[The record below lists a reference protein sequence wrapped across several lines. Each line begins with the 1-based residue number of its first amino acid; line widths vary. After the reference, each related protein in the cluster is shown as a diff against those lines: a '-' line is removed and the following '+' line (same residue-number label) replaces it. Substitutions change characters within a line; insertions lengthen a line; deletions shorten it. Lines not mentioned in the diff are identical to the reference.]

1 MLEWNDSQEH
11 SFCIHIMLVSQT
23 NHNPISPFFAYATPP
38 TKRKSGTQRENR
50 LSISSPVHTFA
61 NSNRQTRQ
69 QADDDLL
76 LLLLLTNKQT
86 KGLCCCC
93 CCWTEYPSFLRYLL
107 RGSSRASLVLRAVSD
122 RMNLESPWR
131 GFMASSSHRVNLKC
145 LLLEQSVIIDRTWDE
160 HVEQSRLRW
169 TWSRL

>member
-1 MLEWNDSQEH
+1 MQ
-11 SFCIHIMLVSQT
+11 FI
-23 NHNPISPFFAYATPP
+23 APP
-38 TKRKSGTQRENR
+38 TKRKSGTQRDDDR
-50 LSISSPVHTFA
+50 IISISSPVHTFA
-61 NSNRQTRQ
+61 NSKWIGRQTTSWT
-69 QADDDLL
+69 DDLLLTPKTNKGTLL
-76 LLLLLTNKQT
+76 LLLLL
-86 KGLCCCC
+86 LLLL
-93 CCWTEYPSFLRYLL
+93 YPSFHRYLL
-107 RGSSRASLVLRAVSD
+107 RWLLLLLLLLVEVSSRASLVLRAVSD